1 MSDAAVSGMSATSD
15 SGAAVV
21 GVVGAG
27 AMGAGIVQWAAEAGH
42 TVIAFDARPGAV
54 AAATA
59 KLSDLLDRG
68 VAKGR
73 MTAEAAAATLARITP
88 AGTLADFA
96 RADVVIE
103 AIVEDLEAKRALFR
117 DLEEVVRPDAVITTN
132 TSSLSVTAV
141 AAATRRPERVVGLH
155 FFNPVPLMKVVEVIP
170 GLRTAPA
177 VTDTLAALV
186 AATGHRAVV
195 CRDTPGFLVNHAG
208 RAFSTEGLK
217 IVQDGVG
224 EPADVDRVMTEAAG
238 FRMGPFELF
247 DLTGLDVSN
256 RVMDEIY
263 GQFYQEPRYRPSPIA
278 GRRVA
283 GGLFGRKSGEGF
295 YVYEDGRKVAAAETA
310 PPAGPAPV
318 VWLGAVAAEVRE
330 ALAAALTQ
338 GGATVSAD
346 TAPPADAV
354 LVVTPLG
361 LDTTHAA
368 LAAGLEPRRTVAIDP
383 LFPAAFANGGRL
395 TLMTS
400 PATDGAAADAVHRT
414 LLAAGRKVTRIADS
428 PGFIAQRMLA
438 MVVATACEIAQQRI
452 ASPADID
459 AAVRLG
465 LGYPHGPLALGDA
478 LGPLRV
484 LEILAGM
491 QTLTGDPRYRPPLWL
506 RRRAALGL
514 SLATPDR

>member
-1 MSDAAVSGMSATSD
+1 MSD
-15 SGAAVV
+15 SGPAVI

-54 AAATA
+54 AVA
-59 KLSDLLDRG
+59 KEKLADLFDRI

-73 MTAEAAAATLARITP
+73 MTAEAAGAALARITP
-88 AGTLADFA
+88 AETLADFA

-117 DLEEVVRPDAVITTN
+117 DLEEIVRPDAVLATN

-141 AAATRRPERVVGLH
+141 AAATRRPERVAGLH

-177 VTDTLAALV
+177 VTETLAALV

-217 IVQDGVG
+217 IVQDGIG

-263 GQFYQEPRYRPSPIA
+263 GQFYQEPRYRPSPIT

-295 YVYEDGRKVAAAETA
+295 YRYDDGRKVAPAEIA
-310 PPAGPAPV
+310 PPEGPAPV
-318 VWLGAVAAEVRE
+318 VWVGAVAADVRDTLVA
-330 ALAAALTQ
+330 ALAD
-338 GGATVSAD
+338 GGTTISAEATA
-346 TAPPADAV
+346 PADAAI
-354 LVVTPLG
+354 VVTPLG

-368 LAAGLEPRRTVAIDP
+368 LAAGLDPRRTVALDP
-383 LFPAAFANGGRL
+383 LFPAAFASGGRV
-395 TLMTS
+395 TLMKS
-400 PATDGAAADAVHRT
+400 PATDAGVADGVHRA
-414 LLAAGRKVTRIADS
+414 LLAAGRMVTRIADS

-438 MVVATACEIAQQRI
+438 MVVATACEIAQQQI
-452 ASPADID
+452 ATPADID

-465 LGYPHGPLALGDA
+465 LGYPQGPLALGDA
-478 LGPLRV
+478 IGPARI
-484 LEILAGM
+484 LEILSAM
-491 QTLTGDPRYRPPLWL
+491 HTLTGDPRYRPPLWL

-514 SLATPDR
+514 SLATQDR

>member
-1 MSDAAVSGMSATSD
+1 MSDASVSTMSD
-15 SGAAVV
+15 SGPAVI

-54 AAATA
+54 VAAKE
-59 KLSDLLDRG
+59 KLADLFDRI

-73 MTAEAAAATLARITP
+73 MTAEAAAAALARITP
-88 AGTLADFA
+88 AETLADFA

-103 AIVEDLEAKRALFR
+103 AIVEDLEAKRGLFR
-117 DLEEVVRPDAVITTN
+117 DLEEIVRPDAVLATN

-141 AAATRRPERVVGLH
+141 AAAARRPERVAGLH

-177 VTDTLAALV
+177 VTDGLAALV
-186 AATGHRAVV
+186 AATGHRAVT

-224 EPADVDRVMTEAAG
+224 EPADVDRVMTAAAG

-283 GGLFGRKSGEGF
+283 GGLYGRKSGEGF
-295 YVYEDGRKVAAAETA
+295 YVYEDGRKAVRAEVE
-310 PPAGPAPV
+310 PPEGPAPT
-318 VWLGAVAAEVRE
+318 VWLGAVAADVRD
-330 ALAAALTQ
+330 ALAAALVE
-338 GGATVSAD
+338 GGATVSAE
-346 TAPPADAV
+346 TAAPADAV
-354 LVVTPLG
+354 LIVTPLG

-368 LAAGLEPRRTVAIDP
+368 LAAGLDPRRTVALDP
-383 LFPAAFANGGRL
+383 LFPTAFASGGRV
-395 TLMTS
+395 TMMTS
-400 PATDGAAADAVHRT
+400 PATDPAVADGVHRA

-438 MVVATACEIAQQRI
+438 MVAATACEIAQQKI
-452 ASPADID
+452 ATPGDID

-465 LGYPHGPLALGDA
+465 LGYPQGPLALGDA
-478 LGPLRV
+478 VGPARV
-484 LEILAGM
+484 LKILSGM
-491 QTLTGDPRYRPPLWL
+491 HALTGDPRYRPPLWL

-514 SLATPDR
+514 SLSTPDR

>member
-1 MSDAAVSGMSATSD
+1 MSGSGSDRAVI
-15 SGAAVV
+15 

-42 TVIAFDARPGAV
+42 PVIAFDARPGAV

-59 KLSDLLDRG
+59 KLADLLERG
-68 VAKGR
+68 IAKGR
-73 MTAEAAAATLARITP
+73 TTAEAAAATLARIT
-88 AGTLADFA
+88 AAESLAAFA
-96 RADVVIE
+96 PADVVVE
-103 AIVEDLEAKRALFR
+103 AIVEDLEAKRGLFR
-117 DLEEVVRPDAVITTN
+117 ELEAIVRPDAVLATN

-141 AAATRRPERVVGLH
+141 AAATAWPERVAGLH

-177 VTDTLAALV
+177 VGERLAALV

-208 RAFSTEGLK
+208 RAYSTEGLR
-217 IVQDGVG
+217 IVQEGVG

-283 GGLFGRKSGEGF
+283 AGLFGRKSGEGF
-295 YVYEDGRKVAAAETA
+295 YRYEDGRKLA
-310 PPAGPAPV
+310 PPESAPPDSGPPGSGPA
-318 VWLGAVAAEVRE
+318 VWLGAATADVRPAIE
-330 ALAAALTQ
+330 AALAE
-338 GGATVSAD
+338 GGATIAGD
-346 TAPPADAV
+346 ETAPDAAV
-354 LVVTPLG
+354 IVVTPLG

-368 LAAGLEPRRTVAIDP
+368 LAAGLDPRRTVALDP
-383 LFPAAFANGGRL
+383 LLPASFAAGGRV

-400 PATDGAAADAVHRT
+400 PATAPEAADGVHRA

-438 MVVATACEIAQQRI
+438 MVVATAAEIAQQRI
-452 ASPADID
+452 ASPSDID

-465 LGYPHGPLALGDA
+465 LGYPQGPLALGDG
-478 LGPLRV
+478 LGAARV
-484 LEILAGM
+484 LEILTGLH
-491 QTLTGDPRYRPPLWL
+491 TLTGDPRYRPPLWL
-506 RRRAALGL
+506 RRRALLGL
-514 SLATPDR
+514 SLAAPDR

>member
-1 MSDAAVSGMSATSD
+1 MSETSAMAD
-15 SGAAVV
+15 GGPAVV

-54 AAATA
+54 VAAKAR
-59 KLSDLLDRG
+59 LSDLLDRG

-73 MTAEAAAATLARITP
+73 MTAESAAATLARITP
-88 AGTLADFA
+88 AEALADFA
-96 RADVVIE
+96 RADLVIE
-103 AIVEDLEAKRALFR
+103 AIVEDLEAKRGLFR
-117 DLEEVVRPDAVITTN
+117 DLEEIVRPDAVLATN

-141 AAATRRPERVVGLH
+141 AAATRRPERVAGLH

-177 VTDTLAALV
+177 VTDALAALV
-186 AATGHRAVV
+186 AATGHRAVT

-224 EPADVDRVMTEAAG
+224 EPADVDRVMTETAG

-295 YVYEDGRKVAAAETA
+295 YRYEDGRKVAAAEAA
-310 PPAGPAPV
+310 PSDGPAPT
-318 VWLGAVAAEVRE
+318 VWLGAVAVDVRVAISA
-330 ALAAALTQ
+330 ALAD
-338 GGATVSAD
+338 GGATVSTDA
-346 TAPPADAV
+346 AAPADAV

-368 LAAGLEPRRTVAIDP
+368 LDKGLDPRRTVALDP
-383 LFPAAFANGGRL
+383 LFPAAFASGGRI

-400 PATDGAAADAVHRT
+400 PATDAAIADAVHRT
-414 LLAAGRKVTRIADS
+414 LVAAGRKVTRIADS

-438 MVVATACEIAQQRI
+438 MVVATACEIAQQQI
-452 ASPADID
+452 ATPADID

-465 LGYPHGPLALGDA
+465 LGYPQGPLALGDA
-478 LGPLRV
+478 IGPVRI
-484 LEILAGM
+484 LEILSGLHA
-491 QTLTGDPRYRPPLWL
+491 LTGDPRYRPPLWL

>member
-1 MSDAAVSGMSATSD
+1 MSETSAMAD
-15 SGAAVV
+15 GGPAVV

-54 AAATA
+54 VAAKG
-59 KLSDLLDRG
+59 KLADLLDRI

-88 AGTLADFA
+88 AEALADFA
-96 RADVVIE
+96 RVDLVIE
-103 AIVEDLEAKRALFR
+103 AIVEDLEAKRGLFR
-117 DLEEVVRPDAVITTN
+117 DLEEIVRPDAVLATN

-141 AAATRRPERVVGLH
+141 AAATRRPERVAGLH

-177 VTDTLAALV
+177 VTDALAALV
-186 AATGHRAVV
+186 AATGHRAVT

-224 EPADVDRVMTEAAG
+224 EPADVDRVMTEVAG

-295 YVYEDGRKVAAAETA
+295 YRYEDGRKVAAAEAA
-310 PPAGPAPV
+310 PSEGPAPT
-318 VWLGAVAAEVRE
+318 VWLGAVAPDVRD
-330 ALAAALTQ
+330 ALGATLTE

-346 TAPPADAV
+346 VAAPADAV

-368 LAAGLEPRRTVAIDP
+368 LAAGLDPRRTVALDP
-383 LFPAAFANGGRL
+383 LFPAAFASGGRV
-395 TLMTS
+395 TMMTS
-400 PATDGAAADAVHRT
+400 PATDAAIADAIHRT
-414 LLAAGRKVTRIADS
+414 LVAAGRKVTRIADS
-428 PGFIAQRMLA
+428 PGFVAQRMLA
-438 MVVATACEIAQQRI
+438 MVVATACEIAQQQI
-452 ASPADID
+452 ATPADID

-465 LGYPHGPLALGDA
+465 LGYPQGPLGLGDA
-478 LGPLRV
+478 IGPVRI
-484 LEILAGM
+484 LEILSGLHS
-491 QTLTGDPRYRPPLWL
+491 LTGDPRYRPPLWL